1 MTSEGQP
8 IASFYGWVTDGY
20 WQNQA
25 EIDVANAGAPD
36 GYYDT
41 RNTSPGDVKF
51 VDING
56 DGEVTGD
63 DRTFIGSPHP
73 KFTYG
78 INIDLQYKFVD
89 LKIFGQ
95 GVYGNDIFF
104 GPQYYLESPNA
115 YWNMLS
121 TMNDYWQEEG
131 DNSAVPRLDRNNAN
145 DNMRFSDRYV
155 YDGSYFRIKNL
166 QLGFTLPKEWS
177 GKIMVDNI
185 RLYLAAQ
192 NLLTISKYPGFDPE
206 VGRGNDQTNGSGVLD
221 IGIDRGLYP
230 LARSYM
236 VGLTLTF

>member
-1 MTSEGQP
+1 
-8 IASFYGWVTDGY
+8 
-20 WQNQA
+20 
-25 EIDVANAGAPD
+25 
-36 GYYDT
+36 
-41 RNTSPGDVKF
+41 
-51 VDING
+51 
-56 DGEVTGD
+56 
-63 DRTFIGSPHP
+63 
-73 KFTYG
+73 
-78 INIDLQYKFVD
+78 
-89 LKIFGQ
+89 
-95 GVYGNDIFF
+95 
-104 GPQYYLESPNA
+104 
-115 YWNMLS
+115 MLS
-121 TMNDYWQEEG
+121 TMNNYWQEEG